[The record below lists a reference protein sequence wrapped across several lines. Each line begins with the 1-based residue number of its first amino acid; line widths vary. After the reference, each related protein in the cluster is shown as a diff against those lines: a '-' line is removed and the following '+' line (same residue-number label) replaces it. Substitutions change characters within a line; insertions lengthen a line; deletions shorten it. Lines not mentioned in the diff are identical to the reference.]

1 MSRIAHSFLLGTL
14 IATAVCV
21 PATSAQAQV
30 PAHVRVIIDSARVTR
45 WLRPQTDVI
54 LSVDQGTTLEVIDFD
69 QEQGAYWVVL
79 PPDLHGSRNVGWI
92 RASAVEPF
100 VPPPAAPRE
109 AQRGDAQAGIAP
121 SPSAPAT
128 AADKVAITVRR
139 DATSAS
145 AANSADARKLPAFED
160 VHFERDRS
168 SIRRDDIDGLRV
180 AVTAL
185 KEDPTLVVTI
195 EGHTCSL
202 GTEAHNLVLAQRRAN
217 AVRDYL
223 VNEGVPAE
231 RLLTV
236 SVGEAG
242 AEYDNSHEETR
253 RLNRR
258 VALVPKAQR

>member
-1 MSRIAHSFLLGTL
+1 
-14 IATAVCV
+14 
-21 PATSAQAQV
+21 
-30 PAHVRVIIDSARVTR
+30 
-45 WLRPQTDVI
+45 
-54 LSVDQGTTLEVIDFD
+54 
-69 QEQGAYWVVL
+69 
-79 PPDLHGSRNVGWI
+79 
-92 RASAVEPF
+92 
-100 VPPPAAPRE
+100 
-109 AQRGDAQAGIAP
+109 
-121 SPSAPAT
+121 
-128 AADKVAITVRR
+128 VAITVRR
-139 DATSAS
+139 DASSAS
-145 AANSADARKLPAFED
+145 AADIAGAEKPPAFED

-168 SIRRDDIDGLRV
+168 SIRRDDLAGLRV

-185 KEDPTLVVTI
+185 KEDPALVVTI